1 LRSYDGIKGT
11 QEDAMKARTCLSAKA
26 ARRAACSAEE
36 RWQAA
41 LRRLSPDAP
50 ELFSDRQE
58 DAVEIDCILRDF
70 ERARDE
76 ALGVE
81 RYA

>member
-1 LRSYDGIKGT
+1 MMGSKGT
-11 QEDAMKARTCLSAKA
+11 LENAMKSRVCKRADAR
-26 ARRAACSAEE
+26 RRAACTAEE

-41 LRRLSPDAP
+41 LRRLRPDAP

-58 DAVEIDCILRDF
+58 DAVEVERILREF
-70 ERARDE
+70 ERVHDE
-76 ALGVE
+76 ELGVE

>member
-1 LRSYDGIKGT
+1 
-11 QEDAMKARTCLSAKA
+11 MKARMCKRVNAR
-26 ARRAACSAEE
+26 RRAAGTAEQ
-36 RWQAA
+36 RWRAA
-41 LRRLSPDAP
+41 VRRLRPDAP

-58 DAVEIDCILRDF
+58 DAREVECILREF
-70 ERARDE
+70 GRAHDE

>member
-1 LRSYDGIKGT
+1 
-11 QEDAMKARTCLSAKA
+11 MNARTSKRAKEW
-26 ARRAACSAEE
+26 RRAAGSAEG

-41 LRRLSPDAP
+41 LRQLNPDAP

-58 DAVEIDCILRDF
+58 DAVEVECILRDF
-70 ERARDE
+70 ERAHDE
-76 ALGVE
+76 ALGAE

>member
-1 LRSYDGIKGT
+1 
-11 QEDAMKARTCLSAKA
+11 MKARACRRAKA
-26 ARRAACSAEE
+26 WRRAAGSAEE

-41 LRRLSPDAP
+41 LRKLNPDAP

-58 DAVEIDCILRDF
+58 DAVEVEYILRDF
-70 ERARDE
+70 ERAHDE